1 MLSEEGVYAEREM
14 SMQGMHEE
22 EVVLVGAVIEVDEVD
37 IGGE

>member
-1 MLSEEGVYAEREM
+1 MPREEM

-22 EVVLVGAVIEVDEVD
+22 EVILANAVIEVDVVD